1 MWPSFLLLQYGAGVS
16 RTLDCPKEMVG
27 RVIGKGGETIK
38 SMQREFQSNIQ
49 IDQSQLPMKIT
60 ISGQPAA
67 VERTFQVVSEIVQG
81 GNPYI
86 GGTVGHAGGLQAL
99 LPDLQWHV
107 GWIRCASNVGWEPA

>member
-86 GGTVGHAGGLQAL
+86 GGTVGHAGGLL
-99 LPDLQWHV
+99 LCYQTCKWRV
-107 GWIRCASNVGWEPA
+107 SWMRASHHCRLGTS

>member
-1 MWPSFLLLQYGAGVS
+1 
-16 RTLDCPKEMVG
+16 MVG

-99 LPDLQWHV
+99 LPDLDWRV
-107 GWIRCASNVGWEPA
+107 SWMRASLHCRLGAS